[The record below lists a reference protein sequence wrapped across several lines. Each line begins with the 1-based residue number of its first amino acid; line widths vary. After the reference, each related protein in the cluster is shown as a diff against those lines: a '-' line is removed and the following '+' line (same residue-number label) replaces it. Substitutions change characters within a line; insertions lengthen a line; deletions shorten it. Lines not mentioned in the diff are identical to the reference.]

1 MRQFLISYD
10 STNPRPIAAGNLY
23 VCQFCGGVWLLGMP
37 TSAGPWCCSRQMRM
51 RHKPRRVGTAAGEIR
66 ASKARAHEELVTP
79 TPGARREP
87 QRGEHASDVDDG
99 DYIAARFEEREYI
112 DLTEYGR
119 SVKPS

>member
-1 MRQFLISYD
+1 MSALYFALLE
-10 STNPRPIAAGNLY
+10 IACRFRCPY
-23 VCQFCGGVWLLGMP
+23 
-37 TSAGPWCCSRQMRM
+37 
-51 RHKPRRVGTAAGEIR
+51 KPRGVGTAAGEIR
-66 ASKARAHEELVTP
+66 PSKGRAHEELVTP